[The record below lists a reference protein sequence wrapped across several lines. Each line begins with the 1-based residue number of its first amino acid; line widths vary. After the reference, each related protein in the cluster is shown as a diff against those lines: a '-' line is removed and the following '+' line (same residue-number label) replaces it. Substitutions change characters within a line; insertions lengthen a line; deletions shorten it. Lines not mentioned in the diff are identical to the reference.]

1 MSTKQHAVG
10 IRSNMRFE
18 VDYGNSK
25 LEPEAEII
33 LLIQEPTYTA
43 SAKTGVIKRDVK
55 IVEARFLMK
64 MNAINRFIGEL
75 QTLAAG
81 LQRYDQLAGAIN
93 LVIDQSKKVEQE
105 QTP

>member
-1 MSTKQHAVG
+1 
-10 IRSNMRFE
+10 MRFE

-25 LEPEAEII
+25 LEPESEII
-33 LLIQEPTYTA
+33 LLTQEPTYTA

-93 LVIDQSKKVEQE
+93 LVIDQSKRVEQE
-105 QTP
+105 PTP